1 MSWIFKGVLV
11 LWLALCGGAQ
21 AQELSALARAEA
33 EGSVLRDAGQ
43 GIALELRLSQPVPYK
58 LSLVSE
64 PPRLVA
70 DFREVDWRG
79 LDAQVF
85 DASDRVTAVAMG
97 PLRAGWSRLV
107 LQMDGFY
114 AVSSAELRD
123 GRLSVQLDPV
133 EAEVFAARLTPAQ
146 SAYEGLPRPK
156 DVPPPRKRQDGT
168 RPLVVVLDP
177 GHGGID
183 PGAQRDG
190 HKEADLVLG
199 FARELREMLRR
210 AGLEVVSTR
219 DADVFVP
226 LESRITIARAARAD
240 AFISL
245 HADALP
251 EGHASGAT
259 VYTLSEESSDIAGQ
273 LLAERHDRSDLLAGV
288 DLNAHDDVVSDV
300 LMDLARLETAPRSDL
315 LADTVVAQ
323 MRVGVGNLHKR
334 PRQSAGF
341 SVLKAPDIPS
351 ILIELGFMSSPRDL
365 EHLLDPVWRGVM
377 AAAIRDALLQWAQ
390 EDAAQA
396 GLLRQ

>member
-1 MSWIFKGVLV
+1 MSRVLTCVAV
-11 LWLALCGGAQ
+11 LWLALCGGVQ
-21 AQELSALARAEA
+21 AQGLSALARAEA
-33 EGSVLRDAGQ
+33 EGSGVRDAFG
-43 GIALELRLSQPVPYK
+43 GIVLELSLSQPVPYK
-58 LSLVSE
+58 LALLAD
-64 PPRLVA
+64 PARLVA
-70 DFREVDWRG
+70 DFREVDWSGVDR
-79 LDAQVF
+79 AVF
-85 DASDRVTAVAMG
+85 DQSDRVEAVAMG
-97 PLRAGWSRLV
+97 PLEPGWSRLV
-107 LQMDGFY
+107 LQMDGPY
-114 AVSSAELRD
+114 VIEAAALTAGQLRVELAPASAEL
-123 GRLSVQLDPV
+123 
-133 EAEVFAARLTPAQ
+133 FAARVSAAAPAMR
-146 SAYEGLPRPK
+146 ALPAPVA
-156 DVPPPRKRQDGT
+156 VPAARQRQDGV

-183 PGAQRDG
+183 PGAQRG
-190 HKEADLVLG
+190 GQKEADLVLG

-210 AGLEVVSTR
+210 AGMEVAMTR

-226 LESRITIARAARAD
+226 LEARITIARAAGAD

-251 EGHASGAT
+251 EGYASGAT

-288 DLNAHDDVVSDV
+288 DLSAHDDVVSDV

-323 MRVGVGNLHKR
+323 MRAGVGNLHKR

-351 ILIELGFMSSPRDL
+351 ILIELGFMSSQRDL
-365 EHLLDPVWRGVM
+365 EHLMDPVWRGV
-377 AAAIRDALLQWAQ
+377 AAGAIRDALVQWAK

>member
-1 MSWIFKGVLV
+1 MSRFLKTVCV

-21 AQELSALARAEA
+21 AQDLSALARAEP
-33 EGSVLRDAGQ
+33 EGSVVRDSFG
-43 GIALELRLSQPVPYK
+43 GIVLEVGLSQPVPYK
-58 LSLVSE
+58 LALLAA

-79 LDAQVF
+79 LDADAF
-85 DASDRVTAVAMG
+85 DLSDRVEAVAMG
-97 PLRAGWSRLV
+97 PLIPGWSRLV
-107 LQMDGFY
+107 LQMDGPY
-114 AVSSAELRD
+114 VIEAAALTGTNLRVELAPASAEDFAAKVSLAQTALRD
-123 GRLSVQLDPV
+123 LP
-133 EAEVFAARLTPAQ
+133 EPAQ
-146 SAYEGLPRPK
+146 VPAPRT
-156 DVPPPRKRQDGT
+156 RQDGV

-199 FARELREMLRR
+199 FARELRDMLRR
-210 AGLEVVSTR
+210 TGMDVVLTR
-219 DADVFVP
+219 DADIFVP
-226 LESRITIARAARAD
+226 LESRITIARAAGAD

-259 VYTLSEESSDIAGQ
+259 VYTLSEESSDIAGK

-288 DLNAHDDVVSDV
+288 DLNAYDDVVSDV
-300 LMDLARLETAPRSDL
+300 LMDLARLETAPRSDQ